1 VIACGSTGALRFL
14 CSERHF
20 GPRLRGGLQE
30 ADILTYHGGM
40 SRHTIKRTTVR
51 LPAELLRTAQRK
63 AAAEGKTL
71 TGLMEEGLRYVVGS
85 PPQHKTKRPEIP
97 VSKEGGGHAPGFTT
111 FKEIEE
117 QEDLE
122 YIERLNRGF
131 K

>member
-1 VIACGSTGALRFL
+1 
-14 CSERHF
+14 
-20 GPRLRGGLQE
+20 
-30 ADILTYHGGM
+30 M

-71 TGLMEEGLRYVVGS
+71 TGLMEEGLRYVIDS
-85 PPQHKTKRPEIP
+85 PPTVKRERPTIP

-111 FKEIEE
+111 FKDIEE
-117 QEDLE
+117 QDDLE

-131 K
+131 E